1 MYMCLYRCV
10 CVCVC
15 LYEDVAV
22 AIGATGWDT
31 TIKPYQRSSSPVQ
44 RFELLVTQALV
55 KRSTSRDGAAP
66 RGLVVTSRRSATNDE
81 KKQAEEGEKRSL
93 TLAETWPKR
102 SCTSRYARGRGQR
115 TLEYRRWK
123 LAGAEISPTTKLL
136 RQFLRGIHYAT
147 SRIQQHGFR
156 IMAKSHTLQTKGILF
171 SSHGTHI
178 LIIF

>member
-1 MYMCLYRCV
+1 MYMCLYR
-10 CVCVC
+10 CVC

-66 RGLVVTSRRSATNDE
+66 RGLVVTSRRSATDDE

-123 LAGAEISPTTKLL
+123 LAGAEISPTSCFANFYVAFTML
-136 RQFLRGIHYAT
+136 R

-156 IMAKSHTLQTKGILF
+156 ITAKSHTL
-171 SSHGTHI
+171 
-178 LIIF
+178 